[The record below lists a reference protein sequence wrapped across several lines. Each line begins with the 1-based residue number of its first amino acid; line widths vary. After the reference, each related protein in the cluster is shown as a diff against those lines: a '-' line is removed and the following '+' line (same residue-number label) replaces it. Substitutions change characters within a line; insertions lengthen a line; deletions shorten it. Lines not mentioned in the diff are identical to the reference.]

1 MGSIYMIYVNEKDLV
16 VPGELL
22 AEDDYYPGRGTFED
36 DGKICSKL
44 LGLVSLRNKKISV
57 IPLKSKYL
65 PKKGDVV
72 IGKIDDVRFS
82 MWGVDINS
90 PYSGILPASEVFGR
104 EKKELSRVFDIG
116 DVLFLRIV
124 DVDEVKKVKLGLKG
138 RGMGKFK
145 GGVIVDIAP
154 TKVPRLIGKKGS
166 MINMIKDKTGCKIV
180 VGQNGLVWV
189 KGNEDMEQIVKNII
203 KLIEREAHTSGL
215 TDRIKNKLCLLIDGE
230 LPPEEEEVEEEPE
243 DDFEE
248 DAFEEGLKKPEL
260 QDFRDEVEKEL
271 AEEGFVDEESE
282 DFDEEDEDSEDDEF
296 EEDLEDFNDE
306 SEDYEDIE
314 EEFEDEDLDDEEDE
328 SEDFEDIE
336 EEFEEL
342 EDEDS
347 EEDSEEDLD
356 ESEEEDEEDSEDEI
370 EEFDEDISDDQLED
384 AISEAISED
393 EEVEEVEEESEEEAE
408 AESEEEAEAESE
420 DEETVE
426 EEAEAESEDEET
438 AEEEIAEE
446 EADDE
451 SEEDDEEKEEKS
463 KKPNF
468 IDTYEYIN
476 EQKKNNKSP
485 FDLSRADNSNSPT
498 LNISKR

>member
-1 MGSIYMIYVNEKDLV
+1 MIYVNEKDLV

-22 AEDDYYPGRGTFED
+22 AEDDYYSGRGTFED

-203 KLIEREAHTSGL
+203 KLIEKEAHTSGL

-230 LPPEEEEVEEEPE
+230 LPPEEEVAEEEEQVE

-248 DAFEEGLKKPEL
+248 DAFEDGLKKPEL
-260 QDFRDEVEKEL
+260 QDFREEVEKEL
-271 AEEGFVDEESE
+271 AEEGFDV
-282 DFDEEDEDSEDDEF
+282 EEDEDLDDSE
-296 EEDLEDFNDE
+296 EEDVEEFNDE

-314 EEFEDEDLDDEEDE
+314 EEFEDLNDESEDAEDEDEDFEDLDDE
-328 SEDFEDIE
+328 
-336 EEFEEL
+336 
-342 EDEDS
+342 S
-347 EEDSEEDLD
+347 EEK
-356 ESEEEDEEDSEDEI
+356 I
-370 EEFDEDISDDQLED
+370 EEFDEDVSDEELED
-384 AISEAISED
+384 VISEAISED
-393 EEVEEVEEESEEEAE
+393 EVEDEAAEEEEPAEDDAEEES
-408 AESEEEAEAESE
+408 
-420 DEETVE
+420 V
-426 EEAEAESEDEET
+426 EET
-438 AEEEIAEE
+438 AEESDDAEE
-446 EADDE
+446 ETSQENAEEESDDE
-451 SEEDDEEKEEKS
+451 TDEDKEEKS

-468 IDTYEYIN
+468 MDTYEYIN
-476 EQKKNNKSP
+476 EQKKNNNKSS

-498 LNISKR
+498 LNISQRRGI

>member
-1 MGSIYMIYVNEKDLV
+1 MIYVNEKDLV

-22 AEDDYYPGRGTFED
+22 AEDDYYSGRGTFED

-203 KLIEREAHTSGL
+203 KLIEKEAHTSGL

-230 LPPEEEEVEEEPE
+230 LPPKEEVVEEEEQVE

-248 DAFEEGLKKPEL
+248 DAFEDGLKKPEL
-260 QDFRDEVEKEL
+260 QDFREEVEKEL
-271 AEEGFVDEESE
+271 AEEGFDV
-282 DFDEEDEDSEDDEF
+282 EEDEDLDDS
-296 EEDLEDFNDE
+296 EEDVEEFNDE

-314 EEFEDEDLDDEEDE
+314 EEFEDLDDGSEDAEDEDEEFEDLDDESEEKIDEFDEDV
-328 SEDFEDIE
+328 SD
-336 EEFEEL
+336 EEL
-342 EDEDS
+342 EDV
-347 EEDSEEDLD
+347 
-356 ESEEEDEEDSEDEI
+356 
-370 EEFDEDISDDQLED
+370 
-384 AISEAISED
+384 ISEAISED
-393 EEVEEVEEESEEEAE
+393 EV
-408 AESEEEAEAESE
+408 E
-420 DEETVE
+420 DEAAE
-426 EEAEAESEDEET
+426 ENEAAEET
-438 AEEEIAEE
+438 AEESEDAEE
-446 EADDE
+446 ETSQENAEEESGDE
-451 SEEDDEEKEEKS
+451 TDEEKGEKS

-468 IDTYEYIN
+468 MDTYEYIN
-476 EQKKNNKSP
+476 EQKKNNNKSS

-498 LNISKR
+498 LNISQRRGI

>member
-1 MGSIYMIYVNEKDLV
+1 MIYVNEKDLV

-22 AEDDYYPGRGTFED
+22 AEDDYYSGRGTFEE

-189 KGNEDMEQIVKNII
+189 KGNEDMEQIVKNVI
-203 KLIEREAHTSGL
+203 KLIEKEAHTSGL

-230 LPPEEEEVEEEPE
+230 LPPEEEEEAEPEVEEE
-243 DDFEE
+243 
-248 DAFEEGLKKPEL
+248 AFEDGLKKPEL
-260 QDFRDEVEKEL
+260 QDFREEVEKEL
-271 AEEGFVDEESE
+271 AEEGFLEDEADDFE
-282 DFDEEDEDSEDDEF
+282 DIDDEDSDDEMFDDSEDEDTED
-296 EEDLEDFNDE
+296 
-306 SEDYEDIE
+306 EDIE
-314 EEFEDEDLDDEEDE
+314 EFNDDSEDEEGFEDFDD
-328 SEDFEDIE
+328 
-336 EEFEEL
+336 EL
-342 EDEDS
+342 EDE
-347 EEDSEEDLD
+347 
-356 ESEEEDEEDSEDEI
+356 ESEEEDD
-370 EEFDEDISDDQLED
+370 
-384 AISEAISED
+384 
-393 EEVEEVEEESEEEAE
+393 EEAE
-408 AESEEEAEAESE
+408 DDKE
-420 DEETVE
+420 D
-426 EEAEAESEDEET
+426 
-438 AEEEIAEE
+438 
-446 EADDE
+446 
-451 SEEDDEEKEEKS
+451 KS
-463 KKPNF
+463 KKPKF
-468 IDTYEYIN
+468 LDTFEYIN
-476 EQKKNNKSP
+476 EQKKKNKSSYD
-485 FDLSRADNSNSPT
+485 FSRADNSKSPT
-498 LNISKR
+498 LNISQGRGI

>member
-1 MGSIYMIYVNEKDLV
+1 MIYVNEKDLV

-230 LPPEEEEVEEEPE
+230 LPPEEEEVEEVEQE
-243 DDFEE
+243 EEEEE

-271 AEEGFVDEESE
+271 AEEGFI
-282 DFDEEDEDSEDDEF
+282 DEDSEEELDDDEDFEDDEF

-306 SEDYEDIE
+306 TEDYEDIDE
-314 EEFEDEDLDDEEDE
+314 EDLDDED
-328 SEDFEDIE
+328 S
-336 EEFEEL
+336 
-342 EDEDS
+342 EDED
-347 EEDSEEDLD
+347 
-356 ESEEEDEEDSEDEI
+356 EEEDEESEDDI
-370 EEFDEDISDDQLED
+370 EDFEDDISDEELED
-384 AISEAISED
+384 VISEAISED
-393 EEVEEVEEESEEEAE
+393 DDEIVE
-408 AESEEEAEAESE
+408 ESE
-420 DEETVE
+420 DEEDVE
-426 EEAEAESEDEET
+426 EDVEEDSEDDEDLEDSEEESVEESEDGEDIEEDSEESPEEEDEEAVEESEDEED
-438 AEEEIAEE
+438 AEE
-446 EADDE
+446 DV
-451 SEEDDEEKEEKS
+451 EEDSEDDSKDEKS

-468 IDTYEYIN
+468 MDTYEYIN
-476 EQKKNNKSP
+476 EQKKNNKSS
-485 FDLSRADNSNSPT
+485 FDLSRADNSKSPT
-498 LNISKR
+498 LNISQGRGI

>member
-1 MGSIYMIYVNEKDLV
+1 MIYVNEKDLV

-22 AEDDYYPGRGTFED
+22 AEDDYYSGRGTFED

-230 LPPEEEEVEEEPE
+230 LPPEEEVAEEEQIE
-243 DDFEE
+243 EDFEE
-248 DAFEEGLKKPEL
+248 EAFEDGLKKPEL

-271 AEEGFVDEESE
+271 AEEGFDIDESE
-282 DFDEEDEDSEDDEF
+282 DEDLDDSEED
-296 EEDLEDFNDE
+296 DLEDFNDE
-306 SEDYEDIE
+306 SEDYEEIE
-314 EEFEDEDLDDEEDE
+314 EEFEDLDEE
-328 SEDFEDIE
+328 SEDAEDE
-336 EEFEEL
+336 EEVF
-342 EDEDS
+342 
-347 EEDSEEDLD
+347 EDLD
-356 ESEEEDEEDSEDEI
+356 EESEEEI
-370 EEFDEDISDDQLED
+370 EEFDEDVSDEELED
-384 AISEAISED
+384 VISEAISED
-393 EEVEEVEEESEEEAE
+393 EVPEEEV
-408 AESEEEAEAESE
+408 
-420 DEETVE
+420 
-426 EEAEAESEDEET
+426 
-438 AEEEIAEE
+438 AEENAE
-446 EADDE
+446 DE
-451 SEEDDEEKEEKS
+451 SEVADEAAEENAEESDDETDEEREEKS

-468 IDTYEYIN
+468 MDTYEYIN
-476 EQKKNNKSP
+476 EQKKNNKSS

-498 LNISKR
+498 LNISQRRGI

>member
-1 MGSIYMIYVNEKDLV
+1 MIYVNEKDLV

-230 LPPEEEEVEEEPE
+230 LPPEEEEVEEIVEE
-243 DDFEE
+243 EAEEE

-271 AEEGFVDEESE
+271 AEEGF
-282 DFDEEDEDSEDDEF
+282 
-296 EEDLEDFNDE
+296 
-306 SEDYEDIE
+306 
-314 EEFEDEDLDDEEDE
+314 LD
-328 SEDFEDIE
+328 
-336 EEFEEL
+336 
-342 EDEDS
+342 
-347 EEDSEEDLD
+347 EDSEEDLD
-356 ESEEEDEEDSEDEI
+356 DEDSEEDEFEDDVEDFNDETEDYEDIDEEDLDDEDSEDEDEEDLDDEDSEEEIEDFEDDISDEELEDVISDAISEDEEDVEEDSEDLEDSEEEISEEEAVEEDSEDEDAVED
-370 EEFDEDISDDQLED
+370 EEAPE
-384 AISEAISED
+384 
-393 EEVEEVEEESEEEAE
+393 EEVEEVASQED
-408 AESEEEAEAESE
+408 SE
-420 DEETVE
+420 D
-426 EEAEAESEDEET
+426 D
-438 AEEEIAEE
+438 
-446 EADDE
+446 
-451 SEEDDEEKEEKS
+451 EKEEKS

-468 IDTYEYIN
+468 MDTYEFIN
-476 EQKKNNKSP
+476 EQKKNNKSS
-485 FDLSRADNSNSPT
+485 FDLSRADNSKSPT
-498 LNISKR
+498 LNISQGRGI

>member
-1 MGSIYMIYVNEKDLV
+1 MIYVNEKDLV

-189 KGNEDMEQIVKNII
+189 KGKEDMEQIVKNII
-203 KLIEREAHTSGL
+203 KLIEKEAHTSGL
-215 TDRIKNKLCLLIDGE
+215 TDRIKNQLCLLIDGE
-230 LPPEEEEVEEEPE
+230 LPPEEEEAEEAEQEVE
-243 DDFEE
+243 EE

-271 AEEGFVDEESE
+271 AEEGFID
-282 DFDEEDEDSEDDEF
+282 
-296 EEDLEDFNDE
+296 
-306 SEDYEDIE
+306 
-314 EEFEDEDLDDEEDE
+314 
-328 SEDFEDIE
+328 
-336 EEFEEL
+336 
-342 EDEDS
+342 
-347 EEDSEEDLD
+347 EDSEEDLD
-356 ESEEEDEEDSEDEI
+356 DEDSEEEEFEDDVEDFNDETEDYEDIDEEDLDDEDSEEEIEDFEDDISDEELEDVISDAISEDEEDVEEDSEDLEDSEEEAVEEDSEDEDAVED
-370 EEFDEDISDDQLED
+370 EEAPE
-384 AISEAISED
+384 
-393 EEVEEVEEESEEEAE
+393 EEVEELASQEDSE
-408 AESEEEAEAESE
+408 
-420 DEETVE
+420 
-426 EEAEAESEDEET
+426 
-438 AEEEIAEE
+438 
-446 EADDE
+446 
-451 SEEDDEEKEEKS
+451 DEEKEEKS

-468 IDTYEYIN
+468 MDTYEFIN
-476 EQKKNNKSP
+476 EQKKNNKSS
-485 FDLSRADNSNSPT
+485 FDLSRADNSKSPT
-498 LNISKR
+498 LNISQGRGI

>member
-1 MGSIYMIYVNEKDLV
+1 MIYVNEKDLV

-189 KGNEDMEQIVKNII
+189 KGNEDMEQIVKSII
-203 KLIEREAHTSGL
+203 KLIEKEAHTSGL

-230 LPPEEEEVEEEPE
+230 LPPEEEEAEEAEQEVE
-243 DDFEE
+243 EE

-271 AEEGFVDEESE
+271 AEEGFID
-282 DFDEEDEDSEDDEF
+282 
-296 EEDLEDFNDE
+296 
-306 SEDYEDIE
+306 
-314 EEFEDEDLDDEEDE
+314 
-328 SEDFEDIE
+328 
-336 EEFEEL
+336 
-342 EDEDS
+342 
-347 EEDSEEDLD
+347 EDSEEDLD
-356 ESEEEDEEDSEDEI
+356 DEDSEEEEFEDDVEDFNDETEDYEDIDEEDLDDEDSEEEIEDFEDDISDEELEDVISDAISEDEEDVEEDSEDLEDSEEEAVEEDSEDEDAVED
-370 EEFDEDISDDQLED
+370 EEAPE
-384 AISEAISED
+384 
-393 EEVEEVEEESEEEAE
+393 EEVEELASQEDSE
-408 AESEEEAEAESE
+408 
-420 DEETVE
+420 
-426 EEAEAESEDEET
+426 
-438 AEEEIAEE
+438 
-446 EADDE
+446 
-451 SEEDDEEKEEKS
+451 DEEKEEKS

-468 IDTYEYIN
+468 MDTYEFIN
-476 EQKKNNKSP
+476 EQKKNNKSS
-485 FDLSRADNSNSPT
+485 FDLSRADNSKSPT
-498 LNISKR
+498 LNISQGRGI